1 VTTHAMTCRCF
12 VQTIEADI
20 DSHSKVWLMR
30 VPIELATQWEKAEEA
45 WGEYHAKRIAA
56 EKKSKDQRA
65 QEQAQEALA
74 AAERAS

>member
-1 VTTHAMTCRCF
+1 MTHAMTCRCF

-20 DSHSKVWLMR
+20 DPHSKVWLMR
-30 VPIELATQWEKAEEA
+30 VPVELATQWEKAEEA
-45 WGEYHAKRIAA
+45 WGEYQSKKEAAK
-56 EKKSKDQRA
+56 KKSKDLRA

>member
-1 VTTHAMTCRCF
+1 
-12 VQTIEADI
+12 
-20 DSHSKVWLMR
+20 MR